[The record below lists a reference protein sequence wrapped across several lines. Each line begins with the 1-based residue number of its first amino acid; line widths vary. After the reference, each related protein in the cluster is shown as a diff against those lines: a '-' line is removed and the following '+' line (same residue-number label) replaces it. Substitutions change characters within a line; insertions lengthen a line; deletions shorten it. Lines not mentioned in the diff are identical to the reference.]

1 MSGPMMGVD
10 TDDHLY
16 LRGALTNDRGI
27 DFRASQQ
34 INATPLF
41 PASYNFFLI
50 FALCLLPSALNFMAD
65 NQSDRKYFKNFYYY
79 VIQGIKI
86 ITYLCIGNNNVKA
99 SILNN

>member
-1 MSGPMMGVD
+1 MMGVD

-41 PASYNFFLI
+41 PVSYDFFLI
-50 FALCLLPSALNFMAD
+50 FAFCPLPSALNFITD
-65 NQSDRKYFKNFYYY
+65 NQLDRKNF
-79 VIQGIKI
+79 
-86 ITYLCIGNNNVKA
+86 
-99 SILNN
+99 